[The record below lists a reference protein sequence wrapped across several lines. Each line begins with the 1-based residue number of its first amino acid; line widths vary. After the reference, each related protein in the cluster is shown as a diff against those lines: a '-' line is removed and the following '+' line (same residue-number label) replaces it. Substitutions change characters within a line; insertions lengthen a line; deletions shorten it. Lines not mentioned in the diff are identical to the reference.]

1 MVDPGRRTH
10 RGIAL
15 LVVLGFIVIASGAVI
30 ASARIAATSGMASR
44 QHDESLRSASLT
56 NGLRSACE
64 QWLLRRADTAVADA
78 DLPHGAVVV
87 MDDTVETREGPVSI
101 RIHAY
106 DQDTR
111 LPFDP
116 SVLEGLGLE
125 SDGAGGDRLGLSAL
139 DAQAAS
145 TSDASEGTALF
156 PSVVDRPALFGTVRV
171 PELAADAQRGPLR
184 LNPRT
189 VPLEL
194 LESVF
199 GEEAEQIGEQLRE
212 WRANASGRSGAP
224 SLRDAAVSGPRDV
237 TWQSASSAW
246 AFRIDVE
253 VPNLQTRSFWA
264 VYEGADDGWERAQWH
279 IIREGSL

>member
-1 MVDPGRRTH
+1 MGDPGRTTR

-44 QHDESLRSASLT
+44 QHDASLWSAPLM
-56 NGLRSACE
+56 NGIRSACA
-64 QWLLRRADTAVADA
+64 QWLDRRADTAVADA

-87 MDDTVETREGPVSI
+87 MDDTVETREGPVNI
-101 RIHAY
+101 QIHAY

-116 SVLEGLGLE
+116 SVLDGLGLE

-139 DAQAAS
+139 DGQAAS
-145 TSDASEGTALF
+145 TADASERTALF

-171 PELAADAQRGPLR
+171 PGLAADAQRGPLR

-212 WRANASGRSGAP
+212 WRANASGRGSSP
-224 SLRDAAVSGPRDV
+224 SLPAATSSEEREVV
-237 TWQSASSAW
+237 WQSASSAW

-264 VYEGADDGWERAQWH
+264 VYEDADDGWERAQWH

>member
-1 MVDPGRRTH
+1 MVDPGRRTR

-15 LVVLGFIVIASGAVI
+15 LVVLGFIVVASGAVI

-44 QHDESLRSASLT
+44 QHDASLRSAPLM
-56 NGLRSACE
+56 NGIRSACS
-64 QWLLRRADTAVADA
+64 QWLDRRADTAVADA
-78 DLPHGAVVV
+78 DLPYGAVVV
-87 MDDTVETREGPVSI
+87 MDDTVETPDGPVSV

-111 LPFDP
+111 LPFELTA
-116 SVLEGLGLE
+116 LEGLGLQ
-125 SDGAGGDRLGLSAL
+125 SDGAGGDRLELSVL
-139 DAQAAS
+139 DAAAADPA
-145 TSDASEGTALF
+145 DASRRTALF
-156 PSVVDRPALFGTVRV
+156 PSVVDRPALIGNLRD
-171 PELAADAQRGPLR
+171 PGLAADAQRGPLR

-199 GEEAEQIGEQLRE
+199 GKDAEQIGEQLRE
-212 WRANASGRSGAP
+212 WRAKASGRSGAP
-224 SLRDAAVSGPRDV
+224 SLTEVAASGQRDV
-237 TWQSASSAW
+237 SWQSASSAW

-253 VPNLQTRSFWA
+253 APNLQTRSIWA
-264 VYEGADDGWERAQWH
+264 VYEDADDGWELAQWH

>member
-1 MVDPGRRTH
+1 MADPGRRTR

-15 LVVLGFIVIASGAVI
+15 LVVLGFIVVASGAVI
-30 ASARIAATSGMASR
+30 ASARIAATSGMANG
-44 QHDESLRSASLT
+44 QHDASLRSAPLM
-56 NGLRSACE
+56 NGIRSACV
-64 QWLLRRADTAVADA
+64 QWLDRRGNTAVADA
-78 DLPHGAVVV
+78 DLPYGAVVV
-87 MDDTVETREGPVSI
+87 MDDTVETPDGPVSV

-125 SDGAGGDRLGLSAL
+125 SDGAGGDRLRLSAI
-139 DAQAAS
+139 DAPAAD
-145 TSDASEGTALF
+145 TADASQGTALF
-156 PSVVDRPALFGTVRV
+156 PSVVDGPALFGTMRV
-171 PELAADAQRGPLR
+171 PGLAADAQRGPLR
-184 LNPRT
+184 LNART

-212 WRANASGRSGAP
+212 WRASASGRSGAP
-224 SLRDAAVSGPRDV
+224 SLTEATVSGQRDV

-264 VYEGADDGWERAQWH
+264 VYEDADDGWELAQWH